1 MQKGLSLNPGVDSAA
16 KDRIDRKKIRA
27 AGKLN
32 SPVVYVVYAFS
43 CGHPNFSGCAA
54 VNIQR
59 PIVGPVVEPAAEGP

>member
-1 MQKGLSLNPGVDSAA
+1 MALNYFIACQTTTAERAFFDSLVNH
-16 KDRIDRKKIRA
+16 
-27 AGKLN
+27 KLN
-32 SPVVYVVYAFS
+32 FPFFYVVYAFF